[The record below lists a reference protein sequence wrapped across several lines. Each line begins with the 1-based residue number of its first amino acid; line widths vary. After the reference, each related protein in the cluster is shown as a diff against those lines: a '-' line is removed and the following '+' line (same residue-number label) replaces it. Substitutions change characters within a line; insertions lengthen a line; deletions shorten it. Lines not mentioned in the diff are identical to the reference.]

1 MANKIQLRRDTA
13 ANWTRINPVL
23 ADGEPGLDITNNKIK
38 LGDGTTQWAGLPY
51 LASPE
56 HNRLVNG
63 NKTLTLGTDGTVTVP
78 GNIALPGGHTIGNN
92 STRLDLSA
100 TGGVVL
106 VTDRG
111 TVQFGVNLEAPGLP
125 SHFHINKTGAFDLF
139 LGDDSNYV
147 KLPALSGLELQA
159 SEDGV
164 GVAKWTLDA
173 LGKMTLPANGVI
185 TTTPGYTGTT
195 FNITDATQGLP
206 VVITTSVEHAL
217 YTGTKIR
224 ITGITTMTQL
234 NDQDYYVTTPSSNTL
249 ALYTDPECTIPV
261 DGTMYSPYFAP
272 SNRQV
277 TPANT
282 QLDLNSDNPFGSSRA
297 SAVFDSG
304 RFLTTPQ
311 STDFN
316 IGANDDFT
324 IEWFAKYSSTD
335 MQGYTGIV
343 GTESGINGLH
353 ILSGSSFGIFQ
364 GYNYGAWIG
373 GVFPSSYYGIV
384 ADQWYH
390 FAFVRNAGAIR
401 FYVNGVKCTS
411 TQGDINGNT
420 TEFICDA
427 TFTIGKAVNYVGHG
441 TKISNL
447 RFTKSAV
454 YTGNFTAPT
463 DDLTALPNTKLLM
476 LFETD
481 AADTSGSIL
490 VGGDGSAVAEYAGS
504 DLTIALEALGNT
516 DPGKVFIR
524 SAGTQLAIDGL
535 HDTIGIQNP
544 GGSFPFNSSGQ
555 HTVLVDEFTA
565 QTNID
570 ITNIYNNLIVTTP
583 SNGYTGNDAQNIN
596 LPQPTRAGVEITV
609 INLTNG
615 VTNISGWPGYP
626 YAAIPSESVRLIS
639 VDLPG
644 FGLAWW
650 VTGSFSW

>member
-13 ANWTRINPVL
+13 ANWTRINPIL
-23 ADGEPGLDITNNKIK
+23 ADGEPGLDIDNNKIK
-38 LGDGTTQWAGLPY
+38 MGDGNTAWAGLPY
-51 LASPE
+51 LSSPE
-56 HNRLVNG
+56 HARLVNG
-63 NKTLTLGTDGTVTVP
+63 SSVLTLAANGRTTFP
-78 GNIALPGGHTIGNN
+78 GNIALPGGHTIANN

-100 TGGVVL
+100 TGGVEL

-125 SHFHINKTGAFDLF
+125 THFHINKLSDTFDLF
-139 LGDDSNYV
+139 LGDDDNYV
-147 KLPALSGLELQA
+147 KLPQGGNVQVSTGGKTWQLDSTGAL
-159 SEDGV
+159 
-164 GVAKWTLDA
+164 
-173 LGKMTLPANGVI
+173 TLPANGVI

-195 FNITDATQGLP
+195 FDITDATQANP
-206 VVITTSVEHAL
+206 VVVTTSVEHAL
-217 YTGTKIR
+217 YSGAKIR
-224 ITGITTMTQL
+224 ITGISTMTQL

-261 DGTMYSPYFAP
+261 DGSGYSPYFAP

-277 TPANT
+277 SPANT
-282 QLDLNSDNPFGSSRA
+282 QLDLNSDNPFGSLRA

-324 IEWFAKYSSTD
+324 IEWFAKYTSTD

-343 GTESGINGLH
+343 GTESGTDGLH
-353 ILSGSSFGIFQ
+353 ILSGSSFGIFK

-401 FYVNGVKCTS
+401 FYVNGVKCTG
-411 TQGDINGNT
+411 TQGDINGDT
-420 TEFICDA
+420 TAFNCDA

-490 VGGDGSAVAEYAGS
+490 VGGNGSAVAEYAGS
-504 DLTIALEALGNT
+504 DLTIALEALNNT

-524 SAGTQLAIDGL
+524 SAGTQLAVDGT

-555 HTVLVDEFTA
+555 QTIYVSEFTA
-565 QTNID
+565 PNPIE
-570 ITNIYNNLIVTTP
+570 ITNPYNNVIIVSP
-583 SNGYTGNDAQNIN
+583 SNGYAGNDAQTII
-596 LPQPTRAGVEITV
+596 LPVPTRAGQELTV
-609 INLTNG
+609 INYSNG
-615 VTNISGWPGYP
+615 TVNVLGWPGGP
-626 YAAIPSESVRLIS
+626 YASIPYESVKLIS
-639 VDLPG
+639 VNLPDVG
-644 FGLAWW
+644 FMWW
-650 VTGSFSW
+650 VNGSFSW